1 MLAAGPEPTGQALG
15 YGMDGGGTASGI
27 RGRRTLAETGIE
39 GQRAEWDRVAHLHA
53 GAGLCRLQ
61 KGHYEARAGL
71 QVRLIFRPERD
82 RLIFVF
88 AGDHEQVKRYLRGV

>member
-1 MLAAGPEPTGQALG
+1 MISVE
-15 YGMDGGGTASGI
+15 ASERFRDCI
-27 RGRRTLAETGIE
+27 RKQGLDR
-39 GQRAEWDRVAHLHA
+39 DRVFAAMQATAGVWGRPHEHT
-53 GAGLCRLQ
+53 GAGLRRLQ

-71 QVRLIFRPERD
+71 YVRLIFRPERD